1 MKNLS
6 DINVI
11 RSVMSKHNVTF
22 NKGLGQNFLI
32 DPNVCPDMAEYSEID
47 ENTCVIEV
55 GPGVGVLTTELCKRA
70 GKVLSFELDER
81 LLPVLEETL
90 SEFSNVEV
98 INQDIM
104 KANLKE
110 IIEEK
115 CKGMKIAVCA
125 NLPYYITSPIIMMF
139 LESGLP
145 INTITVMVQ
154 KEAGDRLTAE
164 VGSRDGGA
172 VTVAVNYY
180 AESEELFFVP
190 RDSFLP
196 PPKVD
201 SCVIKLKLRTE
212 PPINVMDE
220 EFFFKTVKA
229 AFSQRRK
236 TAENSI
242 SAGLNMPKDKVKS
255 ALEKAGLSPTVR
267 AEKMTMEDFARVSD
281 ILINI

>member
-11 RSVMSKHNVTF
+11 RSVMAKHGVTF
-22 NKGLGQNFLI
+22 NKGLGQNFLV
-32 DPNVCPDMAEYSEID
+32 DPDICPSMAENAD
-47 ENTCVIEV
+47 LDKNTCVIEV
-55 GPGVGVLTTELCKRA
+55 GPGVGVLTAELAKVA

-81 LLPVLEETL
+81 LLPVLDETL
-90 SEFSNVEV
+90 KEFDNVEI

-104 KANLKE
+104 KADLKS

-115 CKGMKIAVCA
+115 CKDMKIAVCA

-139 LESGLP
+139 LESKLP
-145 INTITVMVQ
+145 ITSITVMVQ
-154 KEAGDRLTAE
+154 KEAADRLCAE

-180 AESEELFFVP
+180 AESEILFFVP
-190 RDSFLP
+190 KDSFLP

-201 SCVIKLKLRTE
+201 SSVIKLTLRDK
-212 PPINVMDE
+212 PPVEVKNE
-220 EFFFKTVKA
+220 EFFFKVVKS

-242 SAGLNMPKDKVKS
+242 SAGLSIPKADVKD
-255 ALEKAGLSPTVR
+255 ALEKAGLSATIR
-267 AEKMTMEDFARVSD
+267 AEKMTMEDFATLSE
-281 ILINI
+281 ILEK